1 MSASALAE
9 GRASTKKMAAEKFG
23 KISREYFSRSFQKP
37 AVVEYARQAAAR
49 AVAMGAMRAAA
60 VLNELADCSSQRV
73 RLEAAK
79 TSLQAAGIV
88 GGGQNVS
95 VNVGVGVQVAG
106 YVIDLSEPGRPQ
118 KIIGGQVIDQPAGE

>member
-23 KISREYFSRSFQKP
+23 KSVVSILAEASKSRPSLNT
-37 AVVEYARQAAAR
+37 RQAAAR

-95 VNVGVGVQVAG
+95 FNVGVGVQVAG